1 MSGINKINKSVL
13 VILGLGAIIILIVFV
28 QYSRLGTTEISTPAP
43 SIEVSPKSWDFGNIT
58 YLGGEVKKVFTVEN
72 TGELPLE
79 INWVSTSCGCTR
91 AYFEK
96 KDMAYFEKKDI
107 PSGER
112 ANLTVTLDP
121 SLMGRGMN
129 ISGQILK
136 VVYIRS
142 NDPVNPEV
150 EVEIS
155 ANIVK

>member
-13 VILGLGAIIILIVFV
+13 IVLGLGAIIIFIVFV
-28 QYSRLGTTEISTPAP
+28 QYSRLDTTGMSTPAP

-72 TGELPLE
+72 TGELSLE
-79 INWVSTSCGCTR
+79 INWVSTSCGCLR
-91 AYFEK
+91 AYIEK
-96 KDMAYFEKKDI
+96 NDV
-107 PSGER
+107 PPGER
-112 ANLTVTLDP
+112 TNLTITLDP

-136 VVYIRS
+136 IAYIRS

-155 ANIVK
+155 ANILKQV